1 MSKIMLT
8 ENVED
13 WEAQNP
19 DRIEIIAIH
28 IPSHKEILETP
39 YPAIVH
45 WRYLDGKEIRCNT
58 YSLAGMY
65 NGAGMGKKCMY
76 NIVPRKKEVPFTVG
90 EVVNLW
96 ETQNPVFRHKYE
108 DDLLFRITSIVYESE
123 SNKYVAS
130 KIIGRSI
137 LVFELDNFAEK
148 YYYLKNG
155 EWCSLTKKV

>member
-8 ENVED
+8 EKNVED

-65 NGAGMGKKCMY
+65 NGAVWGKSACTTLSLAK
-76 NIVPRKKEVPFTVG
+76 
-90 EVVNLW
+90 
-96 ETQNPVFRHKYE
+96 
-108 DDLLFRITSIVYESE
+108 
-123 SNKYVAS
+123 
-130 KIIGRSI
+130 RSTI
-137 LVFELDNFAEK
+137 HCW
-148 YYYLKNG
+148 G
-155 EWCSLTKKV
+155 SC